1 MTFRFLHASD
11 LHLGKP
17 FGGYP
22 EGIRNRLREAR
33 HAAIGRLAQAARQ
46 GGAQVVLL
54 AGDSFGRGNPGPRH
68 PAPGPSRDGGGGR
81 HPLDHA
87 ARQP

>member
-33 HAAIGRLAQAARQ
+33 HAAIGRRL
-46 GGAQVVLL
+46 GA
-54 AGDSFGRGNPGPRH
+54 
-68 PAPGPSRDGGGGR
+68 
-81 HPLDHA
+81 
-87 ARQP
+87 